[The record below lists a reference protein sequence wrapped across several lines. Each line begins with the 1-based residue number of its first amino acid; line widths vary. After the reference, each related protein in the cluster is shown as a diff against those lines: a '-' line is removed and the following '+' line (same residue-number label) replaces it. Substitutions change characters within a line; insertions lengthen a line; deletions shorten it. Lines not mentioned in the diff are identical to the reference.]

1 MKWEGYLILDPE
13 LLFYYGIDIAPS
25 KSFIALSKSFIVLWS
40 RLLLARFGLGGTIP
54 EPTEFGECFVVGTT
68 RKLSTS
74 GIYRLALYNRY
85 VSVLDRRQDEYVS
98 SQELAE
104 ATGHTAAQVRKDLTC
119 YGSLGEPGK
128 GYEIGKID
136 ALLTKVFRKESFR
149 NVVLVGV
156 GNLGLALI
164 SYKGFSEQQFKIV
177 AAFDRDVRKIGKYV
191 EEVPIHDI
199 QDLASIV
206 SSTGTKTA
214 IVCVPAQS
222 AQRVVDELISAG
234 VKAIL
239 NFAPAGRL
247 KIPEGIALQNMDMSI
262 ELDRLYYLLRD
273 WGGFRAIP

>member
-1 MKWEGYLILDPE
+1 M
-13 LLFYYGIDIAPS
+13 
-25 KSFIALSKSFIVLWS
+25 
-40 RLLLARFGLGGTIP
+40 GT
-54 EPTEFGECFVVGTT
+54 G
-68 RKLSTS
+68 RKLSIS

-85 VSVLDRRQDEYVS
+85 VSALDRGRDEYVS

-104 ATGHTAAQVRKDLTC
+104 ATGHTAAQVRKDLTS

-136 ALLTKVFRKESFR
+136 ALLTKVFRKENFR

-164 SYKGFSEQQFKIV
+164 SYKGFGEQQFKIV

-199 QDLASIV
+199 QDLGSVV
-206 SSTGTKTA
+206 SSTNTETA
-214 IVCVPAQS
+214 VICVPAQS
-222 AQRVVDELISAG
+222 AQRVVDELVKAG

-247 KIPEGIALQNMDMSI
+247 NVPEGIALQNVDMSI
-262 ELDRLYYLLRD
+262 ELDRLYYFLKD
-273 WGGFRAIP
+273 ESDS